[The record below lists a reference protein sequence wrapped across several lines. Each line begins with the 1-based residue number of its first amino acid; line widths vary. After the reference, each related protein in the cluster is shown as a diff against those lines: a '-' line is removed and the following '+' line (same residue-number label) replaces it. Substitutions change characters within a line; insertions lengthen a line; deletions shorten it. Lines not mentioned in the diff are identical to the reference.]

1 MKPQQRERI
10 LERWTLTSSFV
21 IVVGYIYHLSFI
33 TQIGDS
39 KEFLGFFL
47 GFKRVSK
54 ESKKHDLSWTK
65 GNEST

>member
-21 IVVGYIYHLSFI
+21 IVVGYIYHLSLSLKL
-33 TQIGDS
+33 GDS

-47 GFKRVSK
+47 GFKKSVQGK
-54 ESKKHDLSWTK
+54 
-65 GNEST
+65 